1 MGWET
6 RNDRGRYYTRSRR
19 ENGRVV
25 REYVGIGV
33 AGELAAAE
41 DAQRLGE
48 RKAERAAIRAERERV
63 QVIDVELAELHRTV
77 DLLTRGRSWRP
88 DSSATSASG
97 GYDVTSPTAP
107 AKRDEVNLDVLLE
120 AIAKADAGDRKAL
133 DVVRECFR
141 DLPNIADTVSGL
153 AYTAEASI
161 LVNVPPGAQELFRQ
175 QVTNLRKQLR
185 EEGTGS
191 ALETMLIRRICL
203 DYLASMQADRT
214 LALAP
219 GESRSLELSRYYDQQ
234 ADRAHRRFLASVE
247 SLARVRRLITPI
259 AQINIAERQVN
270 VAGNVNTGKGSA
282 TVTDA

>member
-1 MGWET
+1 
-6 RNDRGRYYTRSRR
+6 
-19 ENGRVV
+19 
-25 REYVGIGV
+25 
-33 AGELAAAE
+33 
-41 DAQRLGE
+41 
-48 RKAERAAIRAERERV
+48 
-63 QVIDVELAELHRTV
+63 
-77 DLLTRGRSWRP
+77 
-88 DSSATSASG
+88 
-97 GYDVTSPTAP
+97 VTSPTAP